1 MNYEIVYLASTQKSL
16 PHKHIHICMSKV
28 TLITYRNKMDRKTLH
43 FLWGNYPVIVF
54 ETFYY
59 NLKCITK
66 VQKGQDQ
73 I

>member
-43 FLWGNYPVIVF
+43 FL
-54 ETFYY
+54 
-59 NLKCITK
+59 
-66 VQKGQDQ
+66 
-73 I
+73 